1 MSGGE
6 GRVWDVTFL
15 EIDEPMAI
23 LEKKG
28 SAVRGNM

>member
-15 EIDEPMAI
+15 EIDGPMAMQK
-23 LEKKG
+23 KKG
-28 SAVRGNM
+28 SAVRGNK